1 MANLTYRSVKGSPLT
16 NDELDNNFSYFT
28 GSHTITGSLTTTEGI
43 VTSGSILI
51 SGSIIPN
58 VAPGN
63 LTSSFDLG
71 SPTAAWK
78 DIYVSEGSIK
88 FIASGSQTVISAT
101 PTGISVNGGPTL
113 TGGGFSGSV
122 SNTGSVSTSGS
133 VNTTGSVNTSG
144 SVNTTG
150 SVSTSGSVNTIG
162 SSNTTGSSNTSGSV
176 NTTGSVNTS
185 GSVNTVGTTSTT
197 GSSTISGSFSSVG
210 NSTFT
215 GSVAI
220 TGSPVIAGNLTVSGS
235 LIVSGSNTIV
245 NIGSLTTGDAANIA
259 KNNSTA
265 QGEGTLA
272 SGSFTHAEGSYSVA
286 LGYASH
292 AEGTSNTGLYAWDTT
307 STTNGLIQLATSVG
321 NITSSFPNGTPILL
335 DNSGTIYKY
344 AVSNSFFAASR
355 TQIQL
360 TNTSVNYGSAAT
372 ISLYS
377 QISSPSTQLTN
388 QTQILGG
395 NTAHSEGYS
404 TIALGSYSH
413 AEGELNTALGY
424 ASHVEGNGTISQ
436 GDYQHVQGLYNIT
449 SSTAGA
455 FILGNGTDDSNR
467 KNLIFASGNSVQI
480 SGSIL
485 VSGSIVPNVP
495 AGSSTS
501 SFSLG
506 SPTNAWKDIY
516 VSNGTIN
523 FLNSAG
529 QVQGT
534 IGAGTNATVITGSL
548 VTTPVNPLTDF
559 ALFSTTIQ
567 KSYTNSDCAFS
578 LANSSFQ
585 YTRNPEIYTNGS
597 VMVLPWDRKITAYS
611 LVNNCLTAAQFSPN
625 PVVSLP
631 PVYNAG
637 YTSGD
642 IITVYNM
649 GEVGSF
655 YRASGSIYITATVSG
670 VTQVDTN
677 NKLIT
682 ATFNTSYIISGS
694 WGNYT
699 NLSSIIPA
707 TTHSIKIDP
716 GQKATFE
723 VVYWGSSTP
732 GPSASISEFPEI
744 GYKTNMTNV
753 SPSFTYLVYKFK
765 GIENL

>member
-16 NDELDNNFSYFT
+16 NTELDDNFSYFT
-28 GSHTITGSLTTTEGI
+28 GSHTVSGTLTTTGGV

-63 LTSSFDLG
+63 LTSSFNLG

-122 SNTGSVSTSGS
+122 SNTGSITNSGS
-133 VNTTGSVNTSG
+133 VS
-144 SVNTTG
+144 
-150 SVSTSGSVNTIG
+150 TIG

-220 TGSPVIAGNLTVSGS
+220 TGSPVIAGNLIVSGS
-235 LIVSGSNTIV
+235 LTVSGSNTIV

-259 KNNSTA
+259 KNDSTA
-265 QGEGTLA
+265 QGEAALS
-272 SGSFTHAEGSYSVA
+272 SGSYSHAEGSYSTT

-321 NITSSFPNGTPILL
+321 NITSSFPNGTSILL

-360 TNTSVNYGSAAT
+360 TNTSVNYGSVAT

-377 QISSPSTQLTN
+377 QISSPSTKLTN

-395 NTAHSEGYS
+395 NTAHSEGYG

-413 AEGELNTALGY
+413 AEGNSTQTIGSY
-424 ASHVEGNGTISQ
+424 SHAEGAGTIAS
-436 GDYQHVQGLYNIT
+436 GDHQHVQGLYNIT
-449 SSTAGA
+449 SSTEGA

-467 KNLIFASGNSVQI
+467 KNLIFAAGNSVQI

-495 AGSSTS
+495 VGSSTS
-501 SFSLG
+501 SFNLG
-506 SPTNAWKDIY
+506 SPTAAWKDIY

-523 FLNSAG
+523 FLNGAG
-529 QVQGT
+529 QVQST

-548 VTTPVNPLTDF
+548 ITVPLNPLTGF
-559 ALFSTTIQ
+559 ANASTLLN
-567 KSYTNSDCAFS
+567 KSYTNSDCVFS
-578 LANSSFQ
+578 LANASNS
-585 YTRNPEIYTNGS
+585 YTINPEIYTNGTYI
-597 VMVLPWDRKITAYS
+597 VLPWDKKITAYS
-611 LVNNCLTAAQFSPN
+611 LVNNSLASAPFSPS

-642 IITVYNM
+642 IVTIYNM
-649 GEVGSF
+649 GEAEAF
-655 YRASGSIYITATVSG
+655 YRATGSIYVTATVSG
-670 VTQVDTN
+670 VTAVDSGS
-677 NKLIT
+677 KLIT
-682 ATFNTSYIISGS
+682 GTFNTSYIISGS

-699 NLSSIIPA
+699 NISSVIPA
-707 TTHSIKIDP
+707 TSHSIKIDP

-732 GPSASISEFPEI
+732 GPSASVAEFPEI

-753 SPSFTYLVYKFK
+753 NPSFTYLVYLFK